1 MFLPAEYLWLEPVI
15 IAAVIVFVIS
25 LIGNALA
32 FGSRVVNALVT
43 AIVFTLIF
51 GSLVYFGYG
60 SISMTVS
67 ATPSVSAPATR

>member
-15 IAAVIVFVIS
+15 IAAVMVFVIS